1 MAVVVFDV
9 DNNGV
14 TVLIEKTD
22 SIHFKDKNGVNIRRA
37 ESYPAGTVFV
47 TGEVKINAIRGER
60 E

>member
-1 MAVVVFDV
+1 MAVVVFDI

-22 SIHFKDKNGVNIRRA
+22 SIHFKDKNGVNIQGA
-37 ESYPAGTVFV
+37 GSFPAGTVFV
-47 TGEVKINAIRGER
+47 TGEMKVNAIRGER